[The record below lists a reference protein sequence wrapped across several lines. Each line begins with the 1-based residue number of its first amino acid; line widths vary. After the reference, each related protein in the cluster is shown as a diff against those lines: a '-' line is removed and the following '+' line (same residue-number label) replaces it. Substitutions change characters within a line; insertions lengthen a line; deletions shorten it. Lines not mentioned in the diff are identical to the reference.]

1 MLKRGP
7 FLLLCIAGLA
17 AAGWWRAD
25 DVRQQFGKLL
35 AIYSPQPQRQ
45 AATRKRPEGTVVTAV
60 TAETRTMPVLRE
72 GIGSAV
78 ASMIVVVK
86 AQVDGRLIG
95 IEFKDGEIVRKG
107 QVLARL
113 DRAAFE
119 AQLEQAM
126 ARQAQN
132 EAGLTHAQLELE
144 RFERLAN
151 ANAGTRQQADQQ
163 RAVVAQLRAQIR
175 ADRAAADAAR
185 INLDHTVI
193 VAPADGRA
201 GIRLVDPGNIVR
213 ASDATGIVTLAQF
226 QPVSVIFALPQR
238 DLGVVQAAITRG
250 VVDALALTTD
260 GRTTLATGRVDVID
274 NQIDQATGTIRL
286 KATFPNEDM
295 KLWPGQFMNIRVK
308 VDELKDAV
316 IVPTLAVRRGVA
328 GSFVYRIDE
337 TDKARVTPIE
347 VLQQDE
353 AFAVVSAG
361 LLAGQKVV
369 TAGFHLLRDGAAVF
383 VSDEPD
389 VGQPTSSPTA
399 EAGGRAIR

>member
-1 MLKRGP
+1 MLKPGAL
-7 FLLLCIAGLA
+7 LLLCTAGLA
-17 AAGWWRAD
+17 AVGWWRAD
-25 DVRQQFGKLL
+25 DVRLQFGKLL
-35 AIYSPQPQRQ
+35 ALNAPQPQPQ
-45 AATRKRPEGTVVTAV
+45 SVARKRPEGTVVTAV

-72 GIGSAV
+72 GIGSVV
-78 ASMIVVVK
+78 ASMVVVVK

-132 EAGLTHAQLELE
+132 EAGLAHALLELE
-144 RFERLAN
+144 RFERLAS

-175 ADRAAADAAR
+175 ADRAAAEAAR
-185 INLDHTVI
+185 INLDHTII

-238 DLGVVQAAITRG
+238 DIGVVQAAITRG
-250 VVDALALTTD
+250 DVAAVALTTD
-260 GRTTLATGRVDVID
+260 GRTALATGRVDVID

-316 IVPTLAVRRGVA
+316 VVPTLAVRRGVT

-337 TDKARVTPIE
+337 TSKARVTPIE

-353 AFAVVSAG
+353 AHAVIASGVV
-361 LLAGQKVV
+361 AGQRVI
-369 TAGFHLLRDGAAVF
+369 TAGFHLLRDGAVVF

-399 EAGGRAIR
+399 NASERAIR

>member
-7 FLLLCIAGLA
+7 LLLFCVAGLA
-17 AAGWWRAD
+17 TIGWWRAD
-25 DVRQQFGKLL
+25 DVREQFGKLMG
-35 AIYSPQPQRQ
+35 ISSPQPQRQ
-45 AATRKRPEGTVVTAV
+45 AAARRRPEGIVVTAV
-60 TAETRTMPVLRE
+60 TAETRTAPVLRE

-78 ASMIVVVK
+78 ASMVVVVK
-86 AQVDGRLIG
+86 AQVDGRLIA
-95 IEFKDGEIVRKG
+95 IEFRDGEIVRKG

-144 RFERLAN
+144 RFERLAS

-163 RAVVAQLRAQIR
+163 RAIVAQLRAQIR
-175 ADRAAADAAR
+175 ADRAAMDAAR

-213 ASDATGIVTLAQF
+213 ASDPAGIVTLAQF
-226 QPVSVIFALPQR
+226 QPISVIFSLPQR
-238 DLGVVQAAITRG
+238 DLGLVQAAITRG
-250 VVDALALTTD
+250 VVDAVALTTD
-260 GRTTLATGRVDVID
+260 GRTPLATGRVDVID

-316 IVPTLAVRRGVA
+316 VVPTLAVRRGVN

-337 TDKARVTPIE
+337 TDKARVTPVE

-353 AFAVVSAG
+353 AHAVIASGVV
-361 LLAGQKVV
+361 AGQRVI
-369 TAGFHLLRDGAAVF
+369 TAGFHLLRDGAAVL

-389 VGQPTSSPTA
+389 VGQPASGPASN
-399 EAGGRAIR
+399 AGARAVR

>member
-1 MLKRGP
+1 M
-7 FLLLCIAGLA
+7 
-17 AAGWWRAD
+17 
-25 DVRQQFGKLL
+25 V
-35 AIYSPQPQRQ
+35 
-45 AATRKRPEGTVVTAV
+45 
-60 TAETRTMPVLRE
+60 
-72 GIGSAV
+72 
-78 ASMIVVVK
+78 VVVK
-86 AQVDGRLIG
+86 AQVDGRLIA
-95 IEFKDGEIVRKG
+95 IEFRDGEIVRKG

-144 RFERLAN
+144 RFERLAS

-163 RAVVAQLRAQIR
+163 RAIVAQLRAQIR
-175 ADRAAADAAR
+175 ADRAAVDAAR

-213 ASDATGIVTLAQF
+213 ASDPAGIVTLAQF
-226 QPVSVIFALPQR
+226 QPISVIFSLPQR
-238 DLGVVQAAITRG
+238 DLGLVQAAITRG
-250 VVDALALTTD
+250 VVDAVALTTD
-260 GRTTLATGRVDVID
+260 GRTPLATGRVDVID

-316 IVPTLAVRRGVA
+316 VVPTLAVRRGVN

-337 TDKARVTPIE
+337 TDKARVTPGE

-353 AFAVVSAG
+353 AHAVIASGVV
-361 LLAGQKVV
+361 AGQRVI
-369 TAGFHLLRDGAAVF
+369 TAGFHLLRDGAAVL
-383 VSDEPD
+383 VSDELD
-389 VGQPTSSPTA
+389 VGQPASGPASN
-399 EAGGRAIR
+399 AGARAVR

>member
-1 MLKRGP
+1 MLKPGAL
-7 FLLLCIAGLA
+7 LLLCTAGLA
-17 AAGWWRAD
+17 AVGWWRAD
-25 DVRQQFGKLL
+25 DVRLQFGKLL
-35 AIYSPQPQRQ
+35 ALNAPQPQPQ
-45 AATRKRPEGTVVTAV
+45 SVARKRPEGTVVTAV

-72 GIGSAV
+72 GIGSVV
-78 ASMIVVVK
+78 ASMVVVVK

-132 EAGLTHAQLELE
+132 EAGLAHAQLELE

-175 ADRAAADAAR
+175 ADRAAAEAAR
-185 INLDHTVI
+185 INLDHTII

-238 DLGVVQAAITRG
+238 DIGVVQAAITRG
-250 VVDALALTTD
+250 DVAAVALTTD
-260 GRTTLATGRVDVID
+260 GRTALATGRVDVID

-316 IVPTLAVRRGVA
+316 VVPTLAVRRGVA

-337 TDKARVTPIE
+337 TSKARVTPIE

-353 AFAVVSAG
+353 AHAVIASGVV
-361 LLAGQKVV
+361 AGQRVI
-369 TAGFHLLRDGAAVF
+369 TAGFHLLRDGAVVF

-389 VGQPTSSPTA
+389 VGQPTSGSTA
-399 EAGGRAIR
+399 NASERAIR

>member
-1 MLKRGP
+1 MLKPGAL
-7 FLLLCIAGLA
+7 LLLCTAALA
-17 AAGWWRAD
+17 AVGWWRAD
-25 DVRQQFGKLL
+25 DVRLQFGKLL
-35 AIYSPQPQRQ
+35 ALNAPQPQPQ
-45 AATRKRPEGTVVTAV
+45 SVARKRPEGTVVTAV

-72 GIGSAV
+72 GIGSVV
-78 ASMIVVVK
+78 ASMVVVVK

-132 EAGLTHAQLELE
+132 EAGLAHAQLELE
-144 RFERLAN
+144 RFERLAS

-175 ADRAAADAAR
+175 ADRAAAEAAR

-238 DLGVVQAAITRG
+238 DIGVVQAAITRG
-250 VVDALALTTD
+250 DVAAVALTTD
-260 GRTTLATGRVDVID
+260 GRTALATGRVDVID

-316 IVPTLAVRRGVA
+316 VVPTLAVRRGVA

-337 TDKARVTPIE
+337 TSKARVTPIE

-353 AFAVVSAG
+353 AHAVIASGVV
-361 LLAGQKVV
+361 AGQRVI
-369 TAGFHLLRDGAAVF
+369 TAGFHLLRDGAVVF

-389 VGQPTSSPTA
+389 VGQPTSGSTA
-399 EAGGRAIR
+399 NASERAIR

>member
-1 MLKRGP
+1 MLKPGRL
-7 FLLLCIAGLA
+7 LLLCMTGLA
-17 AAGWWRAD
+17 AFGWWRAD
-25 DVRQQFGKLL
+25 EVRQQYDKLM
-35 AIYSPQPQRQ
+35 AIYYPKPERRPAGRS
-45 AATRKRPEGTVVTAV
+45 RPEGTVVTAV
-60 TAETRTMPVLRE
+60 KAESRTMPVLRE
-72 GIGSAV
+72 GIGSVV
-78 ASMIVVVK
+78 ASMVVVVK
-86 AQVDGRLIG
+86 AQVDGRLMA

-119 AQLEQAM
+119 AQLEQVM
-126 ARQAQN
+126 ARVAQN
-132 EAGLTHAQLELE
+132 EAGLRHAQLELE

-163 RAVVAQLRAQIR
+163 RAVVAQLTAQIR

-193 VAPADGRA
+193 LAPSDGRA

-226 QPVSVIFALPQR
+226 QPVGVIFALPQR
-238 DLGVVQAAITRG
+238 DLGIVQAAITRG
-250 VVDALALTTD
+250 IVDAVALSTD
-260 GRTTLATGRVDVID
+260 GRTTLASGRVEVVD

-295 KLWPGQFMNIRVK
+295 KLWPGQFTNVRVK

-316 IVPTLAVRRGVA
+316 VIPTLAVRRGVN
-328 GSFVYRIDE
+328 GSFVYRVDE
-337 TDKARVTPIE
+337 ANKAQVTPVE

-353 AFAVVSAG
+353 AHAVIASGIV
-361 LLAGQKVV
+361 AGQSVV
-369 TAGFHLLRDGAAVF
+369 TAGFHLLRDGATVF

-389 VGQPTSSPTA
+389 VGQPKAGPTA
-399 EAGGRAIR
+399 NSNDRTVR

>member
-1 MLKRGP
+1 MLKLGP
-7 FLLLCIAGLA
+7 LLLLCAGGLA
-17 AAGWWRAD
+17 ALGWWRAD
-25 DVRQQFGKLL
+25 DIRQQFGKFL
-35 AIYSPQPQRQ
+35 AISSPQPQGQ
-45 AATRKRPEGTVVTAV
+45 TATRKRPEGTVVTAV
-60 TAETRTMPVLRE
+60 AAETRTMPVLRE
-72 GIGSAV
+72 GIGSVV
-78 ASMIVVVK
+78 ASMVVVVK

-113 DRAAFE
+113 DRSAFE
-119 AQLEQAM
+119 AQLEQTM

-144 RFERLAN
+144 RFERLAS

-193 VAPADGRA
+193 TAPANGRA

-213 ASDATGIVTLAQF
+213 ASDATGIVTLAEF

-238 DLGVVQAAITRG
+238 DIGVVQTAITRG
-250 VVDALALTTD
+250 VVDAVALTTD

-316 IVPTLAVRRGVA
+316 VVPTLAVRRGVA

-337 TDKARVTPIE
+337 SNKARVTPIE

-353 AFAVVSAG
+353 AYAVIANGIV
-361 LLAGQKVV
+361 AGQRVI

-389 VGQPTSSPTA
+389 VGQSTSSPTA

>member
-1 MLKRGP
+1 MLKPGP
-7 FLLLCIAGLA
+7 LLLLCTAGLA
-17 AAGWWRAD
+17 AVGWWRAD

-35 AIYSPQPQRQ
+35 ATYSVQPQRQ
-45 AATRKRPEGTVVTAV
+45 TTARKRPEGTVVTAV
-60 TAETRTMPVLRE
+60 AAEARTMPVLRE
-72 GIGSAV
+72 GIGSVV
-78 ASMIVVVK
+78 ASMVVVVK
-86 AQVDGRLIG
+86 AQVDGRLLG
-95 IEFKDGEIVRKG
+95 IEFKDGEIIRKG

-144 RFERLAN
+144 RFERLAS

-193 VAPADGRA
+193 IAPADGRA

-238 DLGVVQAAITRG
+238 DLGVVQTAITRG
-250 VVDALALTTD
+250 VVEAVALTTD

-295 KLWPGQFMNIRVK
+295 KLWPGQFMNIRIK

-316 IVPTLAVRRGVA
+316 VVPTLAVRRGVA

-337 TDKARVTPIE
+337 TSKARVTPIE
-347 VLQQDE
+347 VVQQDE
-353 AFAVVSAG
+353 AHAVIANGIVT
-361 LLAGQKVV
+361 GQRVI
-369 TAGFHLLRDGAAVF
+369 TAGFHLLRDGADVF

-389 VGQPTSSPTA
+389 VGQPASSPTA

>member
-1 MLKRGP
+1 MLKPGRL
-7 FLLLCIAGLA
+7 FLLCIAGLA
-17 AAGWWRAD
+17 AFGWWRAD
-25 DVRQQFGKLL
+25 EVRLHYDKLM
-35 AIYSPQPQRQ
+35 ASYFPKPERQ
-45 AATRKRPEGTVVTAV
+45 ASTRRRPEGTVVTAV
-60 TAETRTMPVLRE
+60 KAETRTMPVQRE
-72 GIGSAV
+72 GIGSVV
-78 ASMIVVVK
+78 ASMVVVVK
-86 AQVDGRLIG
+86 AQVDGRLMAV
-95 IEFKDGEIVRKG
+95 EFKDGEIVHKG

-126 ARQAQN
+126 ARVAQN
-132 EAGLTHAQLELE
+132 EAGLRHAQLELE

-250 VVDALALTTD
+250 VVNAAALSTD
-260 GRTTLATGRVDVID
+260 GRTTLASGRVEVID
-274 NQIDQATGTIRL
+274 NQIDQTTGTIRL

-295 KLWPGQFMNIRVK
+295 KLWPGQFTNIRVK

-316 IVPTLAVRRGVA
+316 VIPTLAVRRGVS
-328 GSFVYRIDE
+328 GSFAYSIDE
-337 TDKARVTPIE
+337 TNKARVTPIE

-353 AFAVVSAG
+353 AHAVIASGIV
-361 LLAGQKVV
+361 AGQSVV
-369 TAGFHLLRDGAAVF
+369 TAGFHLLRDGAIVF

-389 VGQPTSSPTA
+389 VGQPNASPTA
-399 EAGGRAIR
+399 NSNDRAVR